1 MELAGALAQHVYAYT
16 RPLENFFDS
25 IFTLHYDVGEPN
37 AVSLLANATY
47 VLPFSAIS
55 IYLLVI
61 YLLPVIMKN
70 HEGFANNRFLKVF
83 SMFWNLLLCILS
95 FIIFITVSVAW
106 FNRNMELGPW
116 GTFCNSDGKLYGMKN
131 AMVFW
136 AYIFGLSKY
145 LELGDTVILILK
157 KPQRPIMFLHWYH
170 HVTVLLFT
178 WFAELWRFAPGFIFI
193 IVNACVHTFMYYYY
207 FETDRGNHPSWNK
220 YLTQFQIGQM
230 FVGIAVNFVWI
241 FVFVL
246 GKFDLF
252 RICTCDRP
260 WLVII
265 SGGIMYGTYL
275 YLFLMFYLD
284 KYDPR
289 PVKAS
294 SAKKTSKKPSKSD

>member
-1 MELAGALAQHVYAYT
+1 
-16 RPLENFFDS
+16 
-25 IFTLHYDVGEPN
+25 
-37 AVSLLANATY
+37 
-47 VLPFSAIS
+47 
-55 IYLLVI
+55 
-61 YLLPVIMKN
+61 
-70 HEGFANNRFLKVF
+70 
-83 SMFWNLLLCILS
+83 
-95 FIIFITVSVAW
+95 
-106 FNRNMELGPW
+106 
-116 GTFCNSDGKLYGMKN
+116 
-131 AMVFW
+131 
-136 AYIFGLSKY
+136 
-145 LELGDTVILILK
+145 
-157 KPQRPIMFLHWYH
+157 
-170 HVTVLLFT
+170 
-178 WFAELWRFAPGFIFI
+178 
-193 IVNACVHTFMYYYY
+193 MYYYY